1 MEVPVLND
9 KNQFPT
15 EEIIFSHLGK
25 CTNLWIDLF
34 GYIHQT
40 YPDFVEEWR
49 YYNDGKSWL
58 LKVTRK
64 KKTICWISVL
74 NNAFRMTCYF
84 GDKAVKTIL
93 ESKLSEQ
100 YKKQFAEGKKYGK
113 IRGITIVFSKKADLE
128 AAKVMLTIK
137 EKLK

>member
-1 MEVPVLND
+1 MENPILND

-34 GYIHQT
+34 SYIHQT
-40 YPDFVEEWR
+40 YPDFAEEWR
-49 YYNDGKSWL
+49 YYLDGKSWL

-64 KKTICWISVL
+64 KKTICWISIL
-74 NNAFRMTCYF
+74 KNAFRMTCYF
-84 GDKAVKTIL
+84 GDKAEKTII
-93 ESKLSEQ
+93 ESKLSDE
-100 YKKQFAEGKKYGK
+100 YKKKFKEGKKYGK
-113 IRGITIVFSKKADLE
+113 IRGLTIVFSEKADLE
-128 AAKVMLTIK
+128 AAKIMLTIK

>member
-9 KNQFPT
+9 KNQYPT
-15 EEIIFSHLGK
+15 EEILFSHLEK
-25 CTNLWIDLF
+25 SKSLWIDLF
-34 GYIHQT
+34 KHIHQT

-49 YYNDGKSWL
+49 YYLDGKSWL

-84 GDKAVKTIL
+84 SDKAEKILL
-93 ESKLSEQ
+93 ESELSEK

-113 IRGITIVFSKKADLE
+113 IRGITIIFSKEADLE
-128 AAKVMLTIK
+128 AAKILLSLK
-137 EKLK
+137 EKI